1 VKRILIIEDVELNRD
16 LLIQLLEDTYTLL
29 EATDGKAGLDTAYRE
44 RPDLILLDLSLPV
57 IDGWEVARQLK
68 ASAVTATIP
77 VIALTAHAMSGDE
90 RRAKECGCDGYIT
103 KPIDDVVLLDRIAAL
118 IGEHR

>member
-16 LLIQLLEDTYTLL
+16 LLIQLLEDSYALL
-29 EATDGKAGLDTAYRE
+29 LAVDGKDGLEVAYRE

-103 KPIDDVVLLDRIAAL
+103 KPIDDAVLLARIEGL
-118 IGEHR
+118 TR

>member
-1 VKRILIIEDVELNRD
+1 MKRILIIEDVELNRD
-16 LLIQLLEDTYTLL
+16 LLIQLLEESYVLL
-29 EATDGKAGLDTAYRE
+29 EAADGKVGLDTAYRE

-68 ASAVTATIP
+68 ASAVTASIP

-103 KPIDDVVLLDRIAAL
+103 KPIDDVVLLARIAAL
-118 IGEHR
+118 IGEAR

>member
-1 VKRILIIEDVELNRD
+1 MKRILIIEDVELNRD
-16 LLIQLLEDTYTLL
+16 LLIQLLEESYTLL
-29 EATDGKAGLDTAYRE
+29 EAADGKAGLDAAYRE

-68 ASAVTATIP
+68 ASAVTASIP

-103 KPIDDVVLLDRIAAL
+103 KPIDDVVLLARIAAL
-118 IGEHR
+118 IGEDR